1 MFTFR
6 PQMTLSV
13 SMTHRDF
20 QRYLPI
26 CIAILI
32 SLFLGFNRPVQAQS
46 LGILS
51 NNESP
56 LEIEADNGLEWNRKI
71 QRYIAKGNVIASR
84 ADMTLK
90 TDQLQASY
98 RDSQSSG
105 SQIYRL
111 DAIGSVEIIS
121 PTERAQ
127 GDKAVYD
134 LDNAVFV
141 MTGTNLKLTTK
152 DNIVT
157 ARDSLEYWDKRG
169 LAIARGQARATSQ
182 DRLITA
188 AILQS
193 HFSNN
198 PNSQNELER
207 IEAFQ
212 NVCLQS
218 SSGIARADYG
228 DYDLIRGIA
237 FLKGRVQI
245 ANGRN
250 LLKGDQ
256 AEFNLKTGISRLL
269 SAPTR
274 ATQTSPKK
282 RVKGI
287 LLPGS
292 GNSNLPPSAPENNPL
307 TLPPCP

>member
-6 PQMTLSV
+6 PQMTLSIW
-13 SMTHRDF
+13 MIFRDKLRC
-20 QRYLPI
+20 QCAR
-26 CIAILI
+26 IAILI
-32 SLFLGFNRPVQAQS
+32 CMLLGWHQPIHAQS

-71 QRYIAKGNVIASR
+71 QRYIARGNVIATR

-98 RDSQSSG
+98 RDSESSG

-141 MTGTNLKLTTK
+141 MTGNNLKLTTK

-169 LAIARGQARATSQ
+169 LAIARGHARASSP

-198 PNSQNELER
+198 PNNQNELER

-228 DYDLIRGIA
+228 DYDLIRGVA

-256 AEFNLKTGISRLL
+256 AEFNLRTGISRLL
-269 SAPTR
+269 SEPTR
-274 ATQTSPKK
+274 TTQTSPKK

-287 LLPGS
+287 LLPGT
-292 GNSNLPPSAPENNPL
+292 GNKDLPPSAPENNPL